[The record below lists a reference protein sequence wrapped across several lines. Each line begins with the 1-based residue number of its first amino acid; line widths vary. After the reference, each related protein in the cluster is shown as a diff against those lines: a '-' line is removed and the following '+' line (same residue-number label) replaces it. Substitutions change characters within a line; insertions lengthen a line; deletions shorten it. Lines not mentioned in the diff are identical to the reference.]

1 MNFITT
7 NKKKERT
14 RTAQRTNI
22 EKGLLSLWFLYVQ
35 CVQMLIFTNNFKT
48 INREWFMYSSIFK
61 WKTINYDTWKMIAI
75 QHGGQMNVHNHKHS
89 FHKNAKAMTKTLKW
103 IQQQFFFMHSSNI
116 TNKKAQQPLKDQS
129 KRIQFQGNQLFCH
142 SDSIIWP
149 FCFVF
154 FRISYRQEKQSSMI
168 VQCR

>member
-7 NKKKERT
+7 NTKKERT

-61 WKTINYDTWKMIAI
+61 WKTINCDTWKMIAI

-89 FHKNAKAMTKTLKW
+89 FDKNTKMNSTTIFSCIHLILLIKRHNSRWRIKAKEFNFKV
-103 IQQQFFFMHSSNI
+103 IN
-116 TNKKAQQPLKDQS
+116 
-129 KRIQFQGNQLFCH
+129 
-142 SDSIIWP
+142 
-149 FCFVF
+149 CFVIPIRLYDHFVLVFFCF
-154 FRISYRQEKQSSMI
+154 FRIPYRQEKQSSMI

>member
-14 RTAQRTNI
+14 RIAQRTNI

-61 WKTINYDTWKMIAI
+61 WKTINCDTWKIIAI

-89 FHKNAKAMTKTLKW
+89 FDKNAKAMTKTLKW
-103 IQQQFFFMHSSNI
+103 IQQQFFLCIHLISLIKRQNSRWRI
-116 TNKKAQQPLKDQS
+116 KAKEFNF
-129 KRIQFQGNQLFCH
+129 KVIN
-142 SDSIIWP
+142 
-149 FCFVF
+149 CFVIPIRLYDHFVLVF
-154 FRISYRQEKQSSMI
+154 FVFSVFHTDKKSNLQW
-168 VQCR
+168 